1 MSMDVRRAARA
12 SAAALALLAGQAS
25 ASDFASSVVNYVQ
38 GTGVNAGNDDPN
50 TAIGSPPRFTG
61 TQIGLPGAVPPF
73 NPSFDPGECVSI
85 GRGGSLTLAFDHDVL
100 DDASNPYGLDLIIFG
115 NSFFWDPVNFTAT
128 AQALSSDGGTV
139 SLSADG
145 QTWVTAPGM
154 ADGLFPTLAYL
165 DQTDPFGGPAG
176 DVLSDFTK
184 PVNPNFA
191 SPGAWQGADLAA
203 IIAAYDGSGGG
214 WGIDIGALGLSSV
227 RYVKITNDSGANL
240 IPEIDGISD
249 VRAVPSPSSVWLAAV
264 CGMLTIRRR
273 RS

>member
-1 MSMDVRRAARA
+1 MLMDERTAALV
-12 SAAALALLAGQAS
+12 SAAAIVLLAGRAS
-25 ASDFASSVVNYVQ
+25 ASDFAAVMVEYVQ
-38 GTGVNAGNDDPN
+38 GAGVSAGNDDPN
-50 TAIGSPPRFTG
+50 AAIGSPTRFTG
-61 TQIGLPGAVPPF
+61 TQIGFPGAVTPF

-100 DDASNPYGLDLIIFG
+100 DDANNPYGLDLIIFG

-145 QTWVTAPGM
+145 VTWVTAPGM

-176 DVLSDFTK
+176 SVLSDFTK
-184 PVNPNFA
+184 PVNPHFN
-191 SPGAWQGADLAA
+191 WQGADLAA
-203 IIAAYDGSGGG
+203 IIAAYDGAGGG

-273 RS
+273 R

>member
-1 MSMDVRRAARA
+1 MRMAALA
-12 SAAALALLAGQAS
+12 SAAAMVCVGQAS

-38 GTGVNAGNDDPN
+38 GAGVGVGYDDP
-50 TAIGSPPRFTG
+50 AAALGSPTRYTG
-61 TQIGLPGAVPPF
+61 TQFGFPGAVTPF
-73 NPSFDPGECVSI
+73 NPSFDPGECVSV
-85 GRGGSLTLAFDHDVL
+85 GRGGSLTLAFDHDVM
-100 DDASNPYGLDLIIFG
+100 DDPNNPYGLDLIIFG

-128 AQALSSDGGTV
+128 AQALSSDGGTI

-176 DVLSDFTK
+176 SVLSDFTK

-191 SPGAWQGADLAA
+191 WQGADLAA
-203 IIAAYDGSGGG
+203 IIAGYDGSGGG

-227 RYVKITNDSGANL
+227 RYVKITNDVNANL

-249 VRAVPSPSSVWLAAV
+249 VRAVPAPGGAGVAMVLGLMA
-264 CGMLTIRRR
+264 IRRR
-273 RS
+273 R

>member
-1 MSMDVRRAARA
+1 MFRNAVAALSGAAVVSVLA
-12 SAAALALLAGQAS
+12 SAAS
-25 ASDFASSVVNYVQ
+25 ASDFASVMVDYVQ
-38 GTGVNAGNDDPN
+38 GAGVGTGYDNPNA
-50 TAIGSPPRFTG
+50 ALGSPTRYTG
-61 TQIGLPGAVPPF
+61 TVSGFPGAVTPF
-73 NPSFDPGECVSI
+73 NSSFDPGECVSI
-85 GRGGSLTLAFDHDVL
+85 GRGGSLIVAFDHDVL
-100 DDASNPYGLDLIIFG
+100 NDANNPYGLDLIIFG

-176 DVLSDFTK
+176 NVLSDFTK

-203 IIAAYDGSGGG
+203 IIAGYDGSGGG

-227 RYVKITNDSGANL
+227 RYVKITNDLNANL

-249 VRAVPSPSSVWLAAV
+249 VRAVPAPGGAGLVVVLGVMAH
-264 CGMLTIRRR
+264 RRR
-273 RS
+273 R